1 MTLRQFKSVQF
12 KSVVRLCIF
21 VCASAS
27 GATVVAQA
35 LPAGVTPQMAQQFQ
49 SMSPAQQQALAQ
61 QYGVTLPG
69 SAPQQTEQVSGL
81 GDAGEQ
87 LEQSDAASEEAD
99 ESDLAEATASAA
111 TQQLSRYGR
120 SLFNREVSTFS
131 PTDDA
136 LVPDEYRL
144 GVGDQL
150 VVQLFGKEN
159 ATYNLSVGRDGNI
172 SFIDSCYLFFY
183 WRAT

>member
-1 MTLRQFKSVQF
+1 MARTHIKAV
-12 KSVVRLCIF
+12 LCLLVF
-21 VCASAS
+21 VLSSAHISAS
-27 GATVVAQA
+27 MAQS

-69 SAPQQTEQVSGL
+69 AAPQQAEQVAGL

-87 LEQSDAASEEAD
+87 LEQSDVVDGEVALKEE
-99 ESDLAEATASAA
+99 ESIENGGGAIEQVLP
-111 TQQLSRYGR
+111 RYGR
-120 SLFNREVSTFS
+120 SLFNREVSTFA

-136 LVPDEYRL
+136 PVPDEYRL

-159 ATYNLSVGRDGNI
+159 ATYTLVSR
-172 SFIDSCYLFFY
+172 S
-183 WRAT
+183 RR